1 MKVINTLKLYIAK
14 KKENEKRKTRMLS
27 TKTLHFIFEEVWENY
42 ISSKT
47 NYN

>member
-14 KKENEKRKTRMLS
+14 KKENEKRKTRILR
-27 TKTLHFIFEEVWENY
+27 TKTLHFIFEKTWKNY